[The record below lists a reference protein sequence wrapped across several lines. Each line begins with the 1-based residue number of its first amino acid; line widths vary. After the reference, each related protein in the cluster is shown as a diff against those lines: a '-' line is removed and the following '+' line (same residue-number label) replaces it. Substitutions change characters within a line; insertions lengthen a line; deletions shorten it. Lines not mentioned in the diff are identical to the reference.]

1 VKNMNQPLTGKV
13 ALVTGGS
20 RGLGAATV
28 RLLAVHGADVAFTY
42 VSSAAKAQAVVDEVS
57 ALGAKAVAL
66 QSDQADMSGAPALI
80 DAVVAQFGG
89 LDILV
94 NNAAISPEQGRT
106 VDDPDV
112 DTAALD
118 RMHATNYLGVIAIIR
133 AASRVLR
140 PNGRIITVS
149 SGLGTRVGVPGLA
162 DYSATK
168 SGIERYTM
176 GVARD
181 LGHRGI
187 TANVVEAGLM
197 ESGMEPPDPETLKAI
212 VGALSIQRM
221 GHPDEIAA
229 AIGFLASP
237 AASYVTGAV
246 LDAHG
251 GYNA

>member
-1 VKNMNQPLTGKV
+1 MNKPLTGKV

-28 RLLAVHGADVAFTY
+28 RLLAEQGADVAFTY
-42 VSSAAKAQAVVDEVS
+42 VNSDKQ
-57 ALGAKAVAL
+57 AKAVVEEVRGKGTKTVAFKT
-66 QSDQADMSGAPALI
+66 DQADTGRAPALI
-80 DAVVAQFGG
+80 DDVVAHFGG

-106 VDDPDV
+106 VDDPDA

-118 RMHATNYLGVIAIIR
+118 RMHATNYLGVIATIR

-140 PNGRIITVS
+140 AEGRIITVS
-149 SGLGTRVGVPGLA
+149 SGLGTRVGLPGLA

-168 SGIERYTM
+168 SGVERYTM

-181 LGHRGI
+181 LGRRGI

-197 ESGMEPPDPETLKAI
+197 ESGMEPPDAETLKAL
-212 VGALSIQRM
+212 VSSLSIQRM

-229 AIGFLASP
+229 AIAFLASP
-237 AASYVTGAV
+237 AASYITGAV

>member
-1 VKNMNQPLTGKV
+1 MNEPLTGKV

-28 RLLAVHGADVAFTY
+28 RLLAEQGADVGFTY
-42 VSSAAKAQAVVDEVS
+42 ISSEKQAQAVVDEVRGT
-57 ALGAKAVAL
+57 GAKVAAFR
-66 QSDQADMSGAPALI
+66 SDQADTSGAPALI
-80 DAVVAQFGG
+80 DEVVAYFGG

-94 NNAAISPEQGRT
+94 NNAAISTEQGHT
-106 VDDPDV
+106 VDDPDA

-140 PNGRIITVS
+140 ADGRIITVS
-149 SGLGTRVGVPGLA
+149 SGLGTRVGIPGVA
-162 DYSATK
+162 DYSASK
-168 SGIERYTM
+168 SGVERYTM

-181 LGHRGI
+181 LGPRGI

-197 ESGMEPPDPETLKAI
+197 ESGMEPPNPETLKALL
-212 VGALSIQRM
+212 GALSLQRM
-221 GHPDEIAA
+221 GHPQEIAA
-229 AIGFLASP
+229 AIAFLASP

>member
-1 VKNMNQPLTGKV
+1 MNKPLTGKV

-28 RLLAVHGADVAFTY
+28 RLLAEQGSDVAFTY
-42 VSSAAKAQAVVDEVS
+42 VNSDKQAQAIVDEVRGK
-57 ALGAKAVAL
+57 GAKAAAFK
-66 QSDQADMSGAPALI
+66 SDQADVSQAPALI
-80 DAVVAQFGG
+80 DDVVAHFGA

-94 NNAAISPEQGRT
+94 NNAAISVSGT
-106 VDDPDV
+106 VDDPDAH
-112 DTAALD
+112 TSALD
-118 RMHATNYLGVIAIIR
+118 RMHATNYLGVIAVTR

-140 PNGRIITVS
+140 EGGRIITVS
-149 SGLGTRVGVPGLA
+149 SGLGTRVGVPGVA
-162 DYSATK
+162 DYAATK
-168 SGIERYTM
+168 AGVERYTM

-181 LGHRGI
+181 LGSRGI

-197 ESGMEPPDPETLKAI
+197 EGGMDAPDPETLKAL
-212 VGALSIQRM
+212 LSSLSLQRM

-229 AIGFLASP
+229 AIAFLASP
-237 AASYVTGAV
+237 AASYVTGAK

>member
-1 VKNMNQPLTGKV
+1 MNKPLTGKV

-28 RLLAVHGADVAFTY
+28 RLLAEQGADVAFSY
-42 VSSAAKAQAVVDEVS
+42 VSSDKQARAVVDAVRDK
-57 ALGAKAVAL
+57 GARAAAFK
-66 QSDQADMSGAPALI
+66 SDQADMGRAPVLI
-80 DAVVAQFGG
+80 ENVVSSFGG

-106 VDDPDV
+106 VDDPNV

-118 RMHATNYLGVIAIIR
+118 LMHATNYLGVIAVIR

-140 PNGRIITVS
+140 GGGRIITVS
-149 SGLGTRVGVPGLA
+149 SGLGSRVGLPGLA

-181 LGHRGI
+181 LGPRGI

-197 ESGMEPPDPETLKAI
+197 ESGMEPPDPETLKTL
-212 VGALSIQRM
+212 VSSLSLQRM
-221 GHPDEIAA
+221 GHPDEIAV
-229 AIGFLASP
+229 AIAFLASP
-237 AASYVTGAV
+237 AASYITGAV